1 MRDIKISSSSHGQ
14 ESAYSLWPSQK
25 GWRWKGDRLRQVP
38 KSAILATHARSRM
51 CGSSCCFATPLSG
64 HNKWRQICF
73 HFMRFLL
80 TRRTLAMGQAGSSS
94 WLEHN
99 TTGHLLLLLLLL
111 CDEFIVRRLSLTMLT
126 HMYVCM
132 YMTH

>member
-1 MRDIKISSSSHGQ
+1 MWLILLLCHSAQRAQQMAANLLSLYAISTDTSH
-14 ESAYSLWPSQK
+14 
-25 GWRWKGDRLRQVP
+25 
-38 KSAILATHARSRM
+38 T
-51 CGSSCCFATPLSG
+51 
-64 HNKWRQICF
+64 
-73 HFMRFLL
+73 
-80 TRRTLAMGQAGSSS
+80 AMGQAGSSS

-99 TTGHLLLLLLLL
+99 TTGHLLLRLLLL

>member
-1 MRDIKISSSSHGQ
+1 MRDIKISRSSHSQ

-99 TTGHLLLLLLLL
+99 TTGHLLLRLLLL
-111 CDEFIVRRLSLTMLT
+111 CDEFIVRRFSLTMLT

>member
-1 MRDIKISSSSHGQ
+1 MRDIKISRSSHGQ

-99 TTGHLLLLLLLL
+99 TTGHLLLRLLLL